1 MISKPHALKA
11 VALCAL
17 LASPTLGNNL
27 FVLPTFTGNA
37 TASATVYSGNPL
49 APAATFSTASDAFL
63 VLARPTANAADT
75 KYYVISRSG
84 SNSLIILNSGLT
96 PVGTPLS
103 FGFDVAAD
111 MVKKITVAAEQQI
124 LLIDTSFMEDL
135 HPFKLKLAAG
145 GAGISAWA
153 GMGDLNGG
161 RHTIGAV
168 EVGNCLQPG
177 DLAVFPNAGATMG
190 DAPSGG
196 HRRGLDEGHAE
207 AAKRKA
213 RVMSLMPGLH
223 IALDGLVLAHG

>member
-103 FGFDVAAD
+103 FGQNVTAAAVTPD
-111 MVKKITVAAEQQI
+111 GKK
-124 LLIDTSFMEDL
+124 LLIVAGNLRIYNTADDSEVRTQFLDVGLNPNDIAVSQDSTRAFVMS
-135 HPFKLKLAAG
+135 AAG
-145 GAGISAWA
+145 QRITAV
-153 GMGDLNGG
+153 DLTSNQ
-161 RHTIGAV
+161 I
-168 EVGNCLQPG
+168 VGNIPLPG
-177 DLAVFPNAGATMG
+177 ITQGSAAIGPNGLLYVTAQSRMLEIDPRPTPFDL
-190 DAPSGG
+190 
-196 HRRGLDEGHAE
+196 
-207 AAKRKA
+207 
-213 RVMSLMPGLH
+213 
-223 IALDGLVLAHG
+223 